1 MLKHSLELIFHRVY
15 AQGLKMQEMNEYLL
29 AIVCKPAQ
37 EEIVI
42 DWLLTRE
49 GLTGFTSMSIDGHGV
64 QGAQLSLSEQV
75 TGRQRCLLF
84 QIHAQLPLLKTLI
97 QTLKEDFAGTGLHYW
112 LTPLL
117 EAGHL

>member
-1 MLKHSLELIFHRVY
+1 
-15 AQGLKMQEMNEYLL
+15 MQETNEYLL

-37 EEIVI
+37 EELVI
-42 DWLLTRE
+42 DWLLGRE

-64 QGAQLSLSEQV
+64 QGSHLSLSEQV
-75 TGRQRCLLF
+75 TGRQHRLLF
-84 QIHAQLPLLKTLI
+84 QIHAKLPLLKGVI
-97 QTLKEDFAGTGLHYW
+97 QALKEDFADTGLHYW